1 MNMQKYLITGFSGFV
16 GYHFLHFLDSVVS
29 EDTDIL
35 GIDLYPPNDFDTD
48 SYKFKKLNVKFQ
60 PLNILNYD
68 LLKENICSFL
78 PTRIIHLAALSSVG
92 ESYNKPV
99 ECFLNNTNI
108 FLNLVEIIRT
118 NNINCRIL
126 SVGSSEEYGNV
137 DISSIPLLENNELK
151 PVSPYAIARVS
162 QEMLA
167 SYYVK
172 TFDLDIILTRSFNHI
187 GIRQKDT
194 FVIPSIIKQLVHGE
208 KNGEKNIELFMG
220 DVSIIRDFVDVRDVV
235 RAYYLLFEKGLKGE
249 VYNICSG
256 KGETLENVIYIIAKI
271 LDINVKIIVCKEKI
285 RPNDNKMII
294 GSYQK
299 IKNNI
304 GWEPVIGIEE
314 SFRKIIDYWKL
325 EVSCEKP

>member
-1 MNMQKYLITGFSGFV
+1 MQKYLITGFSGFV
-16 GYHFLHFLDSVVS
+16 GYHFLHFLDNVIPEGV
-29 EDTDIL
+29 DVL
-35 GIDLYPPNDFDTD
+35 GIDLLPPHDLETD
-48 SYKFKKLNVKFQ
+48 SYKFKKINIKFQ
-60 PLNILNYD
+60 SLN
-68 LLKENICSFL
+68 LLDYSQLESVMCNFM

-92 ESYNKPV
+92 ESWNKPV

-108 FLNLVEIIRT
+108 FLNLVEVIRK

-167 SYYVK
+167 RYYVT

-187 GIRQKDT
+187 GTRQKDT
-194 FVIPSIIKQLVHGE
+194 FVIPSIVKQLVNGE
-208 KNGEKNIELFMG
+208 KNGKKNIELFMG

-256 KGETLENVIYIIAKI
+256 RGETLENVIYIIAKI
-271 LDINVKIIVCKEKI
+271 LDINVKIVVCKEKI
-285 RPNDNKMII
+285 RPNDNKIII

-299 IKNNI
+299 VKKCT
-304 GWEPVIGIEE
+304 GWEPMIFLNE
-314 SFRKIIDYWKL
+314 SFKEIIEYWK
-325 EVSCEKP
+325 VN

>member
-1 MNMQKYLITGFSGFV
+1 MQKYLITGFSGFV
-16 GYHFLHFLDSVVS
+16 SYHFLHFLDSVVS
-29 EDTDIL
+29 EDVDVL
-35 GIDLYPPNDFDTD
+35 GIDLLPAHDLKTD
-48 SYKFKKLNVKFQ
+48 SYKFKRLKIKFQ
-60 PLNILNYD
+60 SLN
-68 LLKENICSFL
+68 LLDYNHFESITCNFL

-92 ESYNKPV
+92 ESWNKPV

-137 DISSIPLLENNELK
+137 DISSIPLLENSELK

-187 GIRQKDT
+187 GTRQRDT
-194 FVIPSIIKQLVHGE
+194 FVIPSIIKQLI
-208 KNGEKNIELFMG
+208 NGKKEGKKCIELFMG
-220 DVSIIRDFVDVRDVV
+220 DVSIIRDFIDIRDVV
-235 RAYYLLFEKGLKGE
+235 RAYYLLFEKGIKGE

-256 KGETLENVIYIIAKI
+256 KGETLEKIIYKIAKI
-271 LDINVKIIVCKEKI
+271 LNVEVKIISCQEKM
-285 RPNDNKMII
+285 RPNDNKVII
-294 GSYQK
+294 GSYQRMK
-299 IKNNI
+299 ECT
-304 GWEPVIGIEE
+304 GWNPAIPLEE
-314 SFRKIIDYWKL
+314 SFRDIIEYWKMN
-325 EVSCEKP
+325 EEK